1 MQMKRIYFIR
11 HAEAQSGGKSDFE
24 RALSQVGELCAIKL
38 GEKLCSL
45 GLAPDLIITSSAMRA
60 LCTAEIIAIA
70 LDATKRVVPLR
81 ELYDASLW
89 DLAKFVRSLDEKRF
103 FGCGVNV
110 EKYNAVG
117 LSSEKHRDA
126 NAENSAFKSAKIPAS
141 IGENNA
147 ISCNNVEI
155 SSTDVMQNFN
165 AASAECI
172 FIVGHNPAIG
182 GICSLLGKKEV
193 DKFPPCS
200 ICGLEFDVH
209 KFSDITDHSGKMVML
224 QCP

>member
-1 MQMKRIYFIR
+1 MRRIYFIR
-11 HAEAQSGGKSDFE
+11 HAEAQSGNGSDFE
-24 RALSQVGELCAIKL
+24 RTLSYAGELCAIKL
-38 GEKLCSL
+38 GEKPRSL
-45 GLAPDLIITSSAMRA
+45 GLVPDLIITSSAIRA
-60 LCTAEIIAIA
+60 LHTAQIIANA
-70 LDATKRVVPLR
+70 LDAIKRVVPLR

-89 DLAKFVRSLDEKRF
+89 DLAKFVRSLDEIRF
-103 FGCGVNV
+103 FRCGVNV

-126 NAENSAFKSAKIPAS
+126 NAENSAFKSTKIPTS
-141 IGENNA
+141 ISKNNA
-147 ISCNNVEI
+147 ISCNDVEI

-165 AASAECI
+165 AASAECV

-182 GICSLLGKKEV
+182 GICSLLGEKEV

-200 ICGLEFDVH
+200 ICGLEFDIH

>member
-11 HAEAQSGGKSDFE
+11 HAEAQSGNGSDFE
-24 RALSQVGELCAIKL
+24 RALSQVGELCANKL
-38 GEKLCSL
+38 GEKLRSL
-45 GLAPDLIITSSAMRA
+45 GLMPDLIITSPAIRA
-60 LCTAEIIAIA
+60 LHTAQIIANA
-70 LDATKRVVPLR
+70 LDATKRVASLR
-81 ELYDASLW
+81 ELYDVSLW
-89 DLAKFVRSLDEKRF
+89 DLAKFVRSLDEIRF
-103 FGCGVNV
+103 FGCSVNV

-126 NAENSAFKSAKIPAS
+126 NTENSAFKSTKIPAS
-141 IGENNA
+141 IGKNNA
-147 ISCNNVEI
+147 ISCNDVEI

-165 AASAECI
+165 AASAECV

-182 GICSLLGKKEV
+182 GICSLLGEKEV

-200 ICGLEFDVH
+200 ICGLEFNIH

-224 QCP
+224 QRP

>member
-11 HAEAQSGGKSDFE
+11 HAEAQSGNGSDFE
-24 RALSQVGELCAIKL
+24 RSLSYAGELCAIKL
-38 GEKLCSL
+38 GEKLRSL
-45 GLAPDLIITSSAMRA
+45 GFAPDLIITSSAVRA
-60 LCTAEIIAIA
+60 LHTAQIIANA
-70 LDATKRVVPLR
+70 LGATKKIASLR
-81 ELYDASLW
+81 ELYDVNLW

-103 FGCGVNV
+103 SGCGVNV

-126 NAENSAFKSAKIPAS
+126 NAENSAFKSTKIPAS
-141 IGENNA
+141 ISENNA

-165 AASAECI
+165 AASAECV

-182 GICSLLGKKEV
+182 AICSLLGEKEV

-209 KFSDITDHSGKMVML
+209 KFSDIIDHSGKMVML

>member
-1 MQMKRIYFIR
+1 MKRIYFIR
-11 HAEAQSGGKSDFE
+11 HAEAQSGDKSDFE
-24 RALSQVGELCAIKL
+24 RALSQVGELCANKL
-38 GEKLCSL
+38 GEKLRSL
-45 GLAPDLIITSSAMRA
+45 GLMPDLIITSSAIRA
-60 LCTAEIIAIA
+60 LHTAQIIANA
-70 LDATKRVVPLR
+70 LGATKRVVPLR
-81 ELYDASLW
+81 ELYDVSLW

-110 EKYNAVG
+110 EKYNVVG

-126 NAENSAFKSAKIPAS
+126 NAENSAFKSIKIPAS
-141 IGENNA
+141 ICEKNA

-165 AASAECI
+165 AASAECV

-182 GICSLLGKKEV
+182 GICSLLGEKEI

-209 KFSDITDHSGKMVML
+209 KFSDITDHGGKMVML
-224 QCP
+224 QRP

>member
-1 MQMKRIYFIR
+1 MKRIYFIR
-11 HAEAQSGGKSDFE
+11 HAEAQRDNGSDFE
-24 RALSQVGELCAIKL
+24 RALSHAGELCANKL
-38 GEKLCSL
+38 GEKLRSL

-60 LCTAEIIAIA
+60 LHTAQIIANA
-70 LDATKRVVPLR
+70 LGATKKVVPLQK
-81 ELYDASLW
+81 LYDVSLW
-89 DLAKFVRSLDEKRF
+89 DLAKFVRSLDEIRF

-110 EKYNAVG
+110 EKYNVVG

-126 NAENSAFKSAKIPAS
+126 NAENSAFKSIKIPAS
-141 IGENNA
+141 ISENNA

-165 AASAECI
+165 AASAECV

>member
-1 MQMKRIYFIR
+1 MKRIYFIR

-24 RALSQVGELCAIKL
+24 RTLSYAGKLCAIKL
-38 GEKLCSL
+38 GEKLRSL
-45 GLAPDLIITSSAMRA
+45 GLMPDLIITSPAIRA
-60 LCTAEIIAIA
+60 LHTAQIIANA
-70 LDATKRVVPLR
+70 LDAIKRVASLR

-89 DLAKFVRSLDEKRF
+89 DLAKFVRSLDEIRF

-110 EKYNAVG
+110 EKYNTVG

-141 IGENNA
+141 IGEKNA

-182 GICSLLGKKEV
+182 GICSLLGEKEV

-200 ICGLEFDVH
+200 ICGLEFNIH
-209 KFSDITDHSGKMVML
+209 KFSDITDHSGKTVML

>member
-1 MQMKRIYFIR
+1 MRANFVQINS
-11 HAEAQSGGKSDFE
+11 EKSCVAWD
-24 RALSQVGELCAIKL
+24 
-38 GEKLCSL
+38 
-45 GLAPDLIITSSAMRA
+45 LAPDLIITSSAIRA
-60 LCTAEIIAIA
+60 LHTAQIIANA
-70 LDATKRVVPLR
+70 LYATKRVVPLQ
-81 ELYDASLW
+81 ELYDVSLW

-103 FGCGVNV
+103 FWCGVNV
-110 EKYNAVG
+110 EKYNTVG
-117 LSSEKHRDA
+117 LSSEKPRDA
-126 NAENSAFKSAKIPAS
+126 NAENPVFKSIKIPAS

-165 AASAECI
+165 AASAECV

-182 GICSLLGKKEV
+182 GICSLLGEKEV

-200 ICGLEFDVH
+200 ICGLEFYVH

-224 QCP
+224 QRP

>member
-172 FIVGHNPAIG
+172 FIVGHNPAIV
-182 GICSLLGKKEV
+182 GICSLLGEKEV

-209 KFSDITDHSGKMVML
+209 KFSDITDHGGKMVML
-224 QCP
+224 QRP

>member
-1 MQMKRIYFIR
+1 MKQIYFIR
-11 HAEAQSGGKSDFE
+11 HAEAQSGNGSDFE
-24 RALSQVGELCAIKL
+24 RALSRVGELCAIKL
-38 GEKLCSL
+38 GEKLRSL
-45 GLAPDLIITSSAMRA
+45 GLAPDLIITSSAIRA
-60 LCTAEIIAIA
+60 LHTAQLIANA
-70 LDATKRVVPLR
+70 LDATKKIVSLR

-89 DLAKFVRSLDEKRF
+89 DLAKFVRGLDEKRF

-110 EKYNAVG
+110 EKYNVVG

-126 NAENSAFKSAKIPAS
+126 NAENSAFKSTKIPVS
-141 IGENNA
+141 IGKNNA
-147 ISCNNVEI
+147 IYSNDVEI

-182 GICSLLGKKEV
+182 AICSLLGEKGI

-209 KFSDITDHSGKMVML
+209 KFSDITDHSGKTVML

>member
-1 MQMKRIYFIR
+1 MKRIYFIR

-24 RALSQVGELCAIKL
+24 RTLSYAGKLCAIKL
-38 GEKLCSL
+38 GEKLRSL
-45 GLAPDLIITSSAMRA
+45 GLMPDLIITSPAIRA
-60 LCTAEIIAIA
+60 LHTAQIIANA
-70 LDATKRVVPLR
+70 LDATKRVASLR

-89 DLAKFVRSLDEKRF
+89 DLAKFVRGLDEKRF

-110 EKYNAVG
+110 EKYNTVG
-117 LSSEKHRDA
+117 LSSEKPRDA
-126 NAENSAFKSAKIPAS
+126 NTENSAFKSAKIPAS

-147 ISCNNVEI
+147 ISCNDVKI

-182 GICSLLGKKEV
+182 GICSLLGEKEV

-200 ICGLEFDVH
+200 ICGLEFNIH
-209 KFSDITDHSGKMVML
+209 KFSDITDHSGKTVML

>member
-1 MQMKRIYFIR
+1 MKRIYFIR

-38 GEKLCSL
+38 GEKLRSL
-45 GLAPDLIITSSAMRA
+45 GLAPDLIITSSAIRG
-60 LCTAEIIAIA
+60 LHTAQIIANA

-89 DLAKFVRSLDEKRF
+89 DLAKFVRSLDEIRF

-126 NAENSAFKSAKIPAS
+126 NAENSAFKSTKIPAS

-147 ISCNNVEI
+147 IYSNDVKI

-165 AASAECI
+165 AASAECV

-182 GICSLLGKKEV
+182 GICSLLGEKEV

-200 ICGLEFDVH
+200 ICGLEFDIH
-209 KFSDITDHSGKMVML
+209 KFLEITDHSGRMVML

>member
-11 HAEAQSGGKSDFE
+11 HAEAQSGNGSDFE
-24 RALSQVGELCAIKL
+24 RTLSYAGELCAIKL
-38 GEKLCSL
+38 GEKLRSL
-45 GLAPDLIITSSAMRA
+45 GLTPDLIITSSAIRA
-60 LCTAEIIAIA
+60 LHTAQIIANA
-70 LDATKRVVPLR
+70 LDATKRVASLR

-110 EKYNAVG
+110 EKYNTVG

-141 IGENNA
+141 IGEKNA

-182 GICSLLGKKEV
+182 GICSLLGEKEV

-200 ICGLEFDVH
+200 ICGLEFNIH
-209 KFSDITDHSGKMVML
+209 KFSDITDHSGKTVML

>member
-24 RALSQVGELCAIKL
+24 RALSHAGELCAIKL
-38 GEKLCSL
+38 GEKLRTL
-45 GLAPDLIITSSAMRA
+45 RLVPDLIITSSAIRA
-60 LCTAEIIAIA
+60 LHTAQIIANA
-70 LDATKRVVPLR
+70 LGATKKIASLQ

-89 DLAKFVRSLDEKRF
+89 DLAKFIRSLDEIRF
-103 FGCGVNV
+103 FGCSVNV
-110 EKYNAVG
+110 EKYNTVG
-117 LSSEKHRDA
+117 LSSEKPRDA
-126 NAENSAFKSAKIPAS
+126 NTENSAFKSAKNPAS
-141 IGENNA
+141 ISENNA

-155 SSTDVMQNFN
+155 SSTDVVQNFN
-165 AASAECI
+165 AASAECV

-182 GICSLLGKKEV
+182 AICSLLGEKEV

-209 KFSDITDHSGKMVML
+209 KFSEITDHSGKMVML
-224 QCP
+224 QRP

>member
-1 MQMKRIYFIR
+1 MKRIYFIR

-38 GEKLCSL
+38 GEKLRSL
-45 GLAPDLIITSSAMRA
+45 GLAPDLIITSSAIRG
-60 LCTAEIIAIA
+60 LHTAQIIANA

-89 DLAKFVRSLDEKRF
+89 DLAKFVRSLDEIRF

-126 NAENSAFKSAKIPAS
+126 NAENSAFKSTKIPAS

-147 ISCNNVEI
+147 IYSNDVEI

-165 AASAECI
+165 AASAECV

-182 GICSLLGKKEV
+182 GICSLLGEKEV

-200 ICGLEFDVH
+200 ICGLEFDIH
-209 KFSDITDHSGKMVML
+209 KFLEITDHSGRMVML

>member
-1 MQMKRIYFIR
+1 MKRIYFIR
-11 HAEAQSGGKSDFE
+11 HAEAQRDNRSDFE
-24 RALSQVGELCAIKL
+24 RALSRVGKLCAIKL
-38 GEKLCSL
+38 GERLRSL
-45 GLAPDLIITSSAMRA
+45 GLAPDLIITSSAIRA
-60 LCTAEIIAIA
+60 LHTAQLIANA
-70 LDATKRVVPLR
+70 LDAIKRVASLR
-81 ELYDASLW
+81 ELYDIGLW

-103 FGCGVNV
+103 FGCSVNV

-126 NAENSAFKSAKIPAS
+126 NAENSAFKSIKIPAS
-141 IGENNA
+141 ISENNA
-147 ISCNNVEI
+147 LSCNDVEI

-165 AASAECI
+165 AASVECV

-182 GICSLLGKKEV
+182 AICSLLGEKEV

-209 KFSDITDHSGKMVML
+209 KFSEITDHSGKMVML
-224 QCP
+224 QHP

>member
-1 MQMKRIYFIR
+1 MKRIYFIR
-11 HAEAQSGGKSDFE
+11 HAEAQSGNGSDFE
-24 RALSQVGELCAIKL
+24 RALSQVGELCANKL
-38 GEKLCSL
+38 GEKLPSL
-45 GLAPDLIITSSAMRA
+45 GLMPDLIITSSAIRA
-60 LCTAEIIAIA
+60 LHTAQIIANA
-70 LDATKRVVPLR
+70 LGATKKIVSLR

-103 FGCGVNV
+103 FGCSVNV

-126 NAENSAFKSAKIPAS
+126 NAENSAFKSTKIPTS
-141 IGENNA
+141 ISKNNA
-147 ISCNNVEI
+147 ISCNDVEI

-209 KFSDITDHSGKMVML
+209 KFSEITDHSGKMVML

>member
-1 MQMKRIYFIR
+1 MKRIYFIR

-24 RALSQVGELCAIKL
+24 RALSQVGELCANKL
-38 GEKLCSL
+38 GEKLRSL
-45 GLAPDLIITSSAMRA
+45 GLAPDLIITSSAIRA
-60 LCTAEIIAIA
+60 LHTAEIIANA
-70 LDATKRVVPLR
+70 LDATKRVASLR

-89 DLAKFVRSLDEKRF
+89 DLAKFVRGLDDIRL
-103 FGCGVNV
+103 FGFGVNV
-110 EKYNAVG
+110 EKYNVVG

-126 NAENSAFKSAKIPAS
+126 NTENSAFKSTKIPAS

-165 AASAECI
+165 AASAECV

-182 GICSLLGKKEV
+182 GICSLLGEKEV

-200 ICGLEFDVH
+200 ICGLEFNIH

-224 QCP
+224 QRP

>member
-1 MQMKRIYFIR
+1 MKRIYFIR
-11 HAEAQSGGKSDFE
+11 HAEAQSGNGSDFE
-24 RALSQVGELCAIKL
+24 RTLSYAGELCAIKL
-38 GEKLCSL
+38 GEKLRSL
-45 GLAPDLIITSSAMRA
+45 GLTPDLIITSSAIRA
-60 LCTAEIIAIA
+60 LHTAQIIANA
-70 LDATKRVVPLR
+70 LDTIKRVASFR

-103 FGCGVNV
+103 FGCSVNV

-126 NAENSAFKSAKIPAS
+126 NAENSAFKSTKIPVS
-141 IGENNA
+141 ISENNA
-147 ISCNNVEI
+147 IFCNNVEI

-165 AASAECI
+165 AASAECV

-182 GICSLLGKKEV
+182 GICSLLGEKEV

-209 KFSDITDHSGKMVML
+209 KFSEITDHSGKMVML

>member
-1 MQMKRIYFIR
+1 MKRIYFIR
-11 HAEAQSGGKSDFE
+11 HAEAQSGNGSDFE
-24 RALSQVGELCAIKL
+24 RALSHAGELCAIKL
-38 GEKLCSL
+38 GEKLRSL
-45 GLAPDLIITSSAMRA
+45 GLAPDLIITSPAIRA
-60 LCTAEIIAIA
+60 LHTAQIIANA
-70 LDATKRVVPLR
+70 LDATKMVAPLR
-81 ELYDASLW
+81 ELYDVSLW

-103 FGCGVNV
+103 FGFSVNV

-126 NAENSAFKSAKIPAS
+126 NAENSTFKSTKIPAS
-141 IGENNA
+141 ISENNA

-165 AASAECI
+165 AASAKCV

-182 GICSLLGKKEV
+182 GICSLLGEKEV

-200 ICGLEFDVH
+200 ICGLEFDIH

>member
-1 MQMKRIYFIR
+1 MKRIYFIR
-11 HAEAQSGGKSDFE
+11 HAEAQSGNGSDFE
-24 RALSQVGELCAIKL
+24 RALSRVGELCANKL

-45 GLAPDLIITSSAMRA
+45 GLAPDLIITSSAIRA
-60 LCTAEIIAIA
+60 LHTAQIIANA
-70 LDATKRVVPLR
+70 LGATKRVVPLR

-110 EKYNAVG
+110 EKYNTVG
-117 LSSEKHRDA
+117 LSSEKPRDA
-126 NAENSAFKSAKIPAS
+126 NAENPVFKSIKIPAS

-165 AASAECI
+165 AASAECV

-182 GICSLLGKKEV
+182 GICSLLGEKEV

-200 ICGLEFDVH
+200 ICGLEFYVH

-224 QCP
+224 QRP

>member
-1 MQMKRIYFIR
+1 MKRIYFIR

-24 RALSQVGELCAIKL
+24 RALSQVGELCANKL
-38 GEKLCSL
+38 GEKLRSL
-45 GLAPDLIITSSAMRA
+45 GLMPDLIITSSAIRA
-60 LCTAEIIAIA
+60 LHTAQIIANA
-70 LDATKRVVPLR
+70 LDATKKIALLR

-89 DLAKFVRSLDEKRF
+89 DLAKFIRSLDEIRF
-103 FGCGVNV
+103 FGCSVNV

-126 NAENSAFKSAKIPAS
+126 NDENSAFKSTKIPAS
-141 IGENNA
+141 ISENNA
-147 ISCNNVEI
+147 LSCNDVEI
-155 SSTDVMQNFN
+155 SSTDVMRNFN
-165 AASAECI
+165 AASAECV
-172 FIVGHNPAIG
+172 FIVGHNPTIG
-182 GICSLLGKKEV
+182 AICSLLGEKEV
-193 DKFPPCS
+193 DKFSPCS

>member
-1 MQMKRIYFIR
+1 MKRIYFIR
-11 HAEAQSGGKSDFE
+11 HAEAQSGNRSDFE
-24 RALSQVGELCAIKL
+24 RALSHAGELCAIKL
-38 GEKLCSL
+38 GEKLLSL

-60 LCTAEIIAIA
+60 LRTAQIIANA

-110 EKYNAVG
+110 EKYNVVG

-126 NAENSAFKSAKIPAS
+126 NAENSAFKSTKNPAS
-141 IGENNA
+141 ISENNA

-155 SSTDVMQNFN
+155 SSADIVQNFN
-165 AASAECI
+165 TASAECV
-172 FIVGHNPAIG
+172 FIVGHNPTIG
-182 GICSLLGKKEV
+182 AICSLLGEKEV

-209 KFSDITDHSGKMVML
+209 KFSDITDHGGKMVML
-224 QCP
+224 QRP

>member
-1 MQMKRIYFIR
+1 MKRIYFIR
-11 HAEAQSGGKSDFE
+11 HAEAQSGNGSDFE
-24 RALSQVGELCAIKL
+24 RALSQVGELCANKL
-38 GEKLCSL
+38 GEKLRSL
-45 GLAPDLIITSSAMRA
+45 GLATDLIITSSAMRA
-60 LCTAEIIAIA
+60 FHTAQIIANA
-70 LDATKRVVPLR
+70 LGATKKIASLR
-81 ELYDASLW
+81 ELYDIGLW

-103 FGCGVNV
+103 FGCSVNV

-126 NAENSAFKSAKIPAS
+126 NAENSAFKGTKIPAS
-141 IGENNA
+141 ISENNA

-165 AASAECI
+165 AASAKCI

-182 GICSLLGKKEV
+182 GICSLLGEKEV

-200 ICGLEFDVH
+200 ICGLEFNVH
-209 KFSDITDHSGKMVML
+209 KFSDITDHSGKTVML

>member
-11 HAEAQSGGKSDFE
+11 HAEAQRDNGSDFE
-24 RALSQVGELCAIKL
+24 RTLSYAGELCAIKL
-38 GEKLCSL
+38 GEKLRSL
-45 GLAPDLIITSSAMRA
+45 RLVPDLIITSSAIRA
-60 LCTAEIIAIA
+60 LHTAQLIANA
-70 LDATKRVVPLR
+70 LDAIKRVAPLR

-103 FGCGVNV
+103 FGCSVNV

-141 IGENNA
+141 ISENNA

-155 SSTDVMQNFN
+155 SSADIVQNFN
-165 AASAECI
+165 TASAECV

-182 GICSLLGKKEV
+182 AICSLLGEKEV

-200 ICGLEFDVH
+200 ICGLEFNIH
-209 KFSDITDHSGKMVML
+209 KFSDITDHSGKMVIL

>member
-11 HAEAQSGGKSDFE
+11 HAEAQSGNGSDFE
-24 RALSQVGELCAIKL
+24 RALSRVGELCANKL

-45 GLAPDLIITSSAMRA
+45 GLAPDLIITSSAIRA
-60 LCTAEIIAIA
+60 LHTALIIANA
-70 LDATKRVVPLR
+70 LDATKRVASLR
-81 ELYDASLW
+81 ELYDVSLW
-89 DLAKFVRSLDEKRF
+89 DLARFVRGLDEKRF
-103 FGCGVNV
+103 FGCGVNA
-110 EKYNAVG
+110 EKYNVFG

-126 NAENSAFKSAKIPAS
+126 NAENSAFKSTKIPAS
-141 IGENNA
+141 ISENNA

-155 SSTDVMQNFN
+155 SSADIVQNFN
-165 AASAECI
+165 AASAECV

-182 GICSLLGKKEV
+182 GICSLLGEKEV

-209 KFSDITDHSGKMVML
+209 KFSDITDHGGKMVML
-224 QCP
+224 QRP

>member
-11 HAEAQSGGKSDFE
+11 HAEAQSGNGSDFE
-24 RALSQVGELCAIKL
+24 RTLSQVGELCAIKL
-38 GEKLCSL
+38 GEKLRSL
-45 GLAPDLIITSSAMRA
+45 GLAPDLIIASPAMRA
-60 LCTAEIIAIA
+60 LHTARIIANA
-70 LDATKRVVPLR
+70 LDATKRVASLR

-103 FGCGVNV
+103 FGCGVNI

-117 LSSEKHRDA
+117 LSREKPRDA
-126 NAENSAFKSAKIPAS
+126 NVENSAFKSAKIPAS

-147 ISCNNVEI
+147 ISCNDVEI

-209 KFSDITDHSGKMVML
+209 KFSDITDHGGKMVML
-224 QCP
+224 QRP

>member
-1 MQMKRIYFIR
+1 MKRMYFIR
-11 HAEAQSGGKSDFE
+11 HAEAQSGNGSDFE
-24 RALSQVGELCAIKL
+24 RTLSHAGELCAIKL
-38 GEKLCSL
+38 GEKLRSL
-45 GLAPDLIITSSAMRA
+45 RLVPDLIITSSAMRA
-60 LCTAEIIAIA
+60 LRTAQIIANA
-70 LDATKRVVPLR
+70 LDVTKRVVPLR

-89 DLAKFVRSLDEKRF
+89 DLAKFVRSLDEIRF
-103 FGCGVNV
+103 FECSVNV

-141 IGENNA
+141 ISENNA

-165 AASAECI
+165 AASAECV

-182 GICSLLGKKEV
+182 GICSLLGEKEV

-224 QCP
+224 QRP

>member
-11 HAEAQSGGKSDFE
+11 HAEAQSGNGSDFE
-24 RALSQVGELCAIKL
+24 RALSRVGELCAIKL
-38 GEKLCSL
+38 GEKLRSL

-60 LCTAEIIAIA
+60 LCTAEIIANA
-70 LDATKRVVPLR
+70 LDATKRVASLR

-89 DLAKFVRSLDEKRF
+89 DLAKFVRGLDEKRF

-172 FIVGHNPAIG
+172 FIVGHNPTIG
-182 GICSLLGKKEV
+182 AICSLLGEKEV

-224 QCP
+224 QRP